1 MRLRPHQEMTVEE
14 YWSRV
19 MGVYVPVGVGVVH
32 PTMMVTVSIVA
43 LLINRIRFRFMLL
56 LIFRT

>member
-1 MRLRPHQEMTVEE
+1 MRLRPYLEMTVDE

-19 MGVYVPVGVGVVH
+19 IDVYGAVGVDVVH
-32 PTMMVTVSIVA
+32 PTIMVAVSIVT
-43 LLINRIRFRFMLL
+43 LVIRRIRFRFMLL

>member
-1 MRLRPHQEMTVEE
+1 VRLRPYLEMTVDE

-19 MGVYVPVGVGVVH
+19 MGVYFAVEVAVVS
-32 PTMMVTVSIVA
+32 PIVMVVASMTTLIV
-43 LLINRIRFRFMLL
+43 NRIRFRFMLL